1 MVFGI
6 TAFYAAL
13 LAVVLVILSVRVIG
27 VRRSQRIS
35 LGDGDDADL
44 RGRIRAHGNF
54 IEYTPMALLLMAGA
68 EGYGFDQVIVHGM
81 GLALLAGRISHA
93 AAVSPV
99 QQIMALRAAG
109 MALTLG
115 VIGIAAVLIIW
126 CGSANWITG
135 T

>member
-1 MVFGI
+1 MTIGI

-27 VRRSQRIS
+27 VRRSRRIS

-54 IEYTPMALLLMAGA
+54 IEYTPMGLLLMAGV
-68 EGYGFDQVIVHGM
+68 EGYGFDTIVVHGL

-93 AAVSPV
+93 IAVSPV
-99 QQIMALRAAG
+99 QQIMPLRVAG
-109 MALTLG
+109 MGLTLG
-115 VIGIAAVLIIW
+115 AISISALLIIW
-126 CGSANWITG
+126 CGLASSMSAT
-135 T
+135 